1 LRYKNR
7 KIKKM
12 EFSFLIGAGFSIPE
26 GYPKTDEIN
35 SRLRKIDQNDI
46 EINSEGVAYFLS
58 NNQKPSD
65 IFGENERLFI
75 QEFLRFYNKEILK
88 EKESFHY
95 EKFFDF
101 YTDLIREKSTKET
114 VQRFKT
120 FINGFNQKQGNT
132 FLGNNLNSFDKH
144 FTQLLASYFNKKR
157 QGLDFSLLTKPYA
170 GDYSSFLYFLEFLD
184 NKYEKINI
192 HTLNHDLLMER
203 LSFSE
208 TMKGNFSD
216 GLDEI
221 GSPFYR
227 ENNWG
232 ESIRLKLFVN
242 KFDKKFCLYK
252 LHGSLNQYYIENY
265 NCMVRVKKG
274 TALGKTNIEL
284 KGKRDYKYIDKFFT
298 PDILSG
304 IKEKKRNYS
313 MECYYGPVFK
323 HFEENLKKSD
333 NLIVIGYGLRDDGIN
348 DYIKEHFLSNKNSKM
363 LVIDPI
369 KAKSPLYNYRNVIYY
384 GENLGIQD
392 IDINRIT
399 KILDLN

>member
-1 LRYKNR
+1 
-7 KIKKM
+7 M

-35 SRLRKIDQNDI
+35 SRLRKIDKNDI
-46 EINSEGVAYFLS
+46 EINSEGVANFLS
-58 NNQKPSD
+58 KNQKPSD
-65 IFGENERLFI
+65 IFGETERLFI
-75 QEFLRFYNKEILK
+75 QEFLKFYNKEILK
-88 EKESFHY
+88 GTESFHY

-101 YTDLIREKSTKET
+101 YTDLIRVKSTKKT
-114 VQRFKT
+114 VQRFNT
-120 FINGFNQKQGNT
+120 FINGFNREQRYT
-132 FLGNNLNSFDKH
+132 LLGKNLKYFDKH
-144 FTQLLASYFNKKR
+144 FIQLLASYFNKKK
-157 QGLDFSLLTKPYA
+157 QELGFSLLTKPYA
-170 GDYSSFLYFLEFLD
+170 GDYASFLYFLDFLD
-184 NKYEKINI
+184 NKYKKIHIN
-192 HTLNHDLLMER
+192 TLNHDLLMES

-208 TMKGNFSD
+208 AMKGNFSD
-216 GLDEI
+216 GFNEI

-252 LHGSLNQYYIENY
+252 LHGSLDQYYIDNY
-265 NCMVRVKKG
+265 NRMVRVKKG
-274 TALGKTNIEL
+274 TALGKTKIEL
-284 KGKRDYKYIDKFFT
+284 KGEEDYKYIDKLFT

-313 MECYYGPVFK
+313 MKCYYEPVFK

-348 DYIKEHFLSNKNSKM
+348 DYIKKHFLSNKNSKM

-392 IDINRIT
+392 IDIKRIT